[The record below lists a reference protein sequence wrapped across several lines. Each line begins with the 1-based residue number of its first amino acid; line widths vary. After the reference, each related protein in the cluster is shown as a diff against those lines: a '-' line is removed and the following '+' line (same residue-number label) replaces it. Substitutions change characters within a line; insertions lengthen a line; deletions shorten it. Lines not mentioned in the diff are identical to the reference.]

1 MNMEMPK
8 HVRMAH
14 GFMSS
19 VESQEAFRS
28 ILKAMSRP
36 GRITETGRT
45 LAPPAPMYPAFGA
58 VCLTLLD
65 YETPFWTDL
74 PDHSPALT
82 WLRFHCGAPRT
93 RVPRDAWFVL
103 ITRFSSLSTLE
114 RFHPGEEERPERG
127 ATVVVQVEDM
137 GNERGARL
145 SGPGIETEARLWV
158 KGLPALFWE
167 ERMSLGRRFPLGLDF
182 IFASRHDLAALPR
195 STRIEE

>member
-1 MNMEMPK
+1 M
-8 HVRMAH
+8 
-14 GFMSS
+14 
-19 VESQEAFRS
+19 
-28 ILKAMSRP
+28 
-36 GRITETGRT
+36 T
-45 LAPPAPMYPAFGA
+45 LAPPEPVHPAFGA

-74 PDHSPALT
+74 PDQSPALA

-93 RVPRDAWFVL
+93 GVTRDAWFVL
-103 ITRFSSLSTLE
+103 ITRFLSLSPLD

-158 KGLPALFWE
+158 KGLPPLFWE
-167 ERMSLGRRFPLGLDF
+167 ERMSMARRFPLGLDF
-182 IFASRHDLAALPR
+182 IFASRNDLTALPR